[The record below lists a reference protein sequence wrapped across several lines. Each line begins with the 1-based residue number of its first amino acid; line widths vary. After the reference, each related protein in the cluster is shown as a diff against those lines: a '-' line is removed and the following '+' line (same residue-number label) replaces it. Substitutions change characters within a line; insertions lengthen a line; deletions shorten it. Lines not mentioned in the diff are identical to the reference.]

1 MPERFYPRLSS
12 IVTIEDLPEQLSF
25 INTGLSAV
33 FNKLYFRDL
42 QYTKSEAG
50 DTAFYSLSVL
60 SPVDLSFTIPGLGI
74 SLVLNRAVGA
84 SGFMEIPFTLSY
96 EWKILKVIRGFKLE
110 NFSFESG
117 QFFDTIAKA
126 VLDMTGSDLLKLLFS
141 TFFEDATPASAMG
154 QFVTAINS
162 HYGVGAIASN
172 NPNFELAL
180 LETIGSVVLETGKD
194 PFSVV
199 YEVFLE
205 DPFGDDELSKE
216 NLNKLF
222 VSVFGMEPIAYIKD
236 LLIPKVEASLQLK
249 AEVVFP
255 RNMLTP
261 LDGSGNPLGPTFFS
275 AIQFAEGT
283 FAFSTVTGIGFDAEV
298 AASLN
303 HPSQIGNTGL
313 TIDFTEA
320 KLDISR
326 TKNIPE
332 ANLDGRPNDFVGVF
346 IRDLTIGL
354 PPFIKPDAM
363 NPNPPT
369 VKIVGKNMLI
379 GTGGISGTVGLQ
391 TTGPGLCKTFG
402 DKLQACFTSFD
413 MTFKQNAIVESNI
426 AGTLTIPGFKDSGGI
441 QDAVIDIRVHF
452 GEDGDFSVTAS
463 EAQGIDVIKI
473 PGIFSVELKS
483 VEVGRKDDRFY
494 IAVSGAIDFEDMGA
508 PIGNFLPDKFDI
520 TRLVIWE
527 DGKIEFEGGK
537 ITLPKA
543 ISLSVGPVTLSV
555 TAIGLGSHEQEHAGV
570 LRQYKYFSFDGG
582 IDTGPGGVDVSG
594 SGIAFYYTT
603 DGGPFH
609 FFMRI
614 QSIAID
620 ITIPGDAK
628 PADASLLLKGFLA
641 MKSPENGGGGTEYVG
656 GVDFSLPK
664 LKMGGSAAMR
674 MNPKI
679 PAFLVDV
686 GLELSS
692 PIVLGSTGLGI
703 YGFRGLVGQRYV
715 ATKNAAGVAPD
726 APWWQYYKAKVPDTY
741 REGIVTDKFE
751 QTNGFSL
758 GAGVSVATV
767 PDAGKTFSSKL
778 FFLLSLPEVFLLQG
792 QGQVLKERIGLDTT
806 TDPPFFAMLAISSTS
821 IEAAFGVNYKVPD
834 DGSKPGAIADVNGLI
849 EMGFF
854 WGNSAAWY
862 INLGKDQPE
871 DRRISVRLL
880 TLFNA
885 YFYMMLSSNGIRA
898 GAGASYD
905 LKKKFGPLKA
915 HLYAYLD
922 VAGKLSFKPKQIGA
936 SIAIG
941 GGVELSIFGFGF
953 SLSAEA
959 SLAAEAPKP
968 FIVSGSVK
976 ACIRVLRKKRCAKF
990 SFTWTFDNT
999 LDLSE
1004 IKLITENPTDAAKAI
1019 NIQTRESYDL
1029 YAGTSVPTPAQ
1040 LTNFYV
1046 PADSFIDLEFV
1057 KGMLPSTQVISKYG
1071 GNTQGSEFID
1081 FVAPQRGKSDRVRH
1095 EYEIESIK
1103 IKYHDGSSWKDYDVY
1118 GAITPLSMAP
1128 FVTTNLTTLP
1138 FGYWQYQTPNLHNKL
1153 RILAQ
1158 SPIEYVSQGSGDLVL
1173 EDSNITLESIFC
1185 PPDPLPKCCTRFD
1198 QLNPGY
1204 GLDNGEPA
1212 LPDGELFFHGKAL
1225 MHIERGD
1232 GIVTARPWQGYDK
1245 AICFKEDASLFMD
1258 LVEPMA
1264 CVNVRLFTANTT
1276 AVVVFYERQ
1285 TLSQVDASGQPL
1297 FNYVAVQTNT
1307 LAANSGG
1314 TITYDDQ
1321 NLPIERVEIRSG
1333 KCQTGGGGYYY
1344 YYGGGSNPGSK
1355 TVNDSTKDPIKAGD
1369 TEEKLVFR
1377 SEAKTAQIPNPGY
1390 TPPTQVVK
1398 KDCDLLPEGDQLVIF
1413 LNTIIDRGQLNNPGF
1428 SIWPGDQGGYNNVF
1442 YNTVLYGPPPVK
1454 NSIRGSSFPTNTAWT
1469 VNTIVPNEWD
1479 CQIVVETQYASK
1491 QTANAIGPNP
1501 SGTFWDLL
1509 VRLENPRCD
1518 PDDNTVGPKM
1528 TFLVEGIFLNPVT
1541 GLTYSAPLKVTSCYE
1556 VCKCEETCGVFVYEY
1571 CTQPYQDVAYNGTLP
1586 TFPQVQNEI
1595 QTMINSFEGSLRP
1608 IWRFDTPF
1616 HIEVKTKDTLYREAG
1631 QSVLQNYNRTYYFGF
1646 RTAGPIGHFHK
1657 YLNPGGGTA
1666 TRTDFADLLAK
1677 DQEDEFKLSKLLYYI
1692 DMSKSYP
1699 NADGQLINAKPLF
1712 FKAPQLA
1719 MFYNQQYVYEFFHDW
1734 DDHNGTQTP
1743 LEIELIAEIKDPAP
1757 DPAVAA
1763 LSPTAAS
1770 WSLNS
1775 LPVISQDVLILNN
1788 MIVNST
1794 SPCTP
1799 SATINPMAV
1808 NSEFA
1813 LPDLE
1818 PLKLYTSIF
1827 NCKYRRSGGNFIT
1840 REIHRYGFQT
1850 SRYGN
1855 FKEQVQS
1862 YVLESSKP
1870 VPGSIEAV
1878 FEVEKAFDNATQI
1891 LVAKDILD
1899 PSDPMPKS
1907 DILRQQY
1914 GHPFN
1919 RLIEGALKLESL
1931 NPPVST
1937 EFNVI
1942 RDKNTTNIIGI
1953 LVKNP
1958 EPFNDPKIDI
1968 GQISTTIR
1976 MSVNGSSTADYSGL
1990 FSKDYSQVFLTN
2002 ANQAMNL
2009 PDGAN
2014 LVFTFEY
2021 KVYNGA
2027 TYVVQTTET
2036 VSIQLS

>member
-1 MPERFYPRLSS
+1 MASKFYPRLSS
-12 IVTIEDLPEQLSF
+12 IITLDALPEELGF
-25 INTGLSAV
+25 IKTGLANL
-33 FNKLYFRDL
+33 FQKIYFRDL
-42 QYTKSEAG
+42 QVVKSPTGES
-50 DTAFYSLSVL
+50 AFYSLTLVSYK
-60 SPVDLSFTIPGLGI
+60 DLSVEIPGTGIELAFNHDHLSSGLTTIPITMG
-74 SLVLNRAVGA
+74 
-84 SGFMEIPFTLSY
+84 Y
-96 EWKILKVIRGFKLE
+96 EWQILKYINGF
-110 NFSFESG
+110 NASSFSFEPRAIFDVLAQNILQMSG
-117 QFFDTIAKA
+117 K
-126 VLDMTGSDLLKLLFS
+126 
-141 TFFEDATPASAMG
+141 
-154 QFVTAINS
+154 
-162 HYGVGAIASN
+162 
-172 NPNFELAL
+172 ELAL
-180 LETIGSVVLETGKD
+180 TTIGVFIGESDPLLATHEFVNDVNAEYGTSIPIPTSTDPVIALAEALATSTAIVQKD
-194 PFSVV
+194 PFTII
-199 YEVFLE
+199 YETYIQDVDAEAALE
-205 DPFGDDELSKE
+205 KLNDLFIEIFGDTPVEFLK
-216 NLNKLF
+216 KT
-222 VSVFGMEPIAYIKD
+222 
-236 LLIPKVEASLQLK
+236 LIPKISASLTLD
-249 AEVVFP
+249 VGLIFP
-255 RNMLTP
+255 RNILLPLQPNGEPFPEPQRSKLSFASADLT
-261 LDGSGNPLGPTFFS
+261 
-275 AIQFAEGT
+275 
-283 FAFSTVTGIGFDAEV
+283 FSTESGIGFDADV
-298 AASLN
+298 NCSLT
-303 HPSQIGNTGL
+303 PTSQIGNTGL
-313 TIDFTEA
+313 TLDFTGA

-326 TKNIPE
+326 KKNIPE
-332 ANLDGRPNDFVGVF
+332 ATADGRSDDFVGVF
-346 IRDLTIGL
+346 IKELNIGL

-369 VKIVGKNMLI
+369 VKIVGRNMLI
-379 GTGGISGTVGLQ
+379 GTGGISGTVGLE
-391 TTGPGLCKTFG
+391 TTGPGLCKKFG
-402 DKLQACFTSFD
+402 DKLQACFTAFD
-413 MTFKQNAIVESNI
+413 MTFHQNSIVESNI
-426 AGTLTIPGFKDSGGI
+426 AGKLLIPGFEDTMGN
-441 QDAVIDIRVHF
+441 DAEIDIRVHF

-473 PGIFSVELKS
+473 PELKS

-494 IAVSGAIDFEDMGA
+494 IATSGAIDFEDMGGA
-508 PIGNFLPDKFDI
+508 IGKFLPDKFEI

-555 TAIGLGSHEQEHAGV
+555 TAIGLGSHEQEHMGV
-570 LRQYKYFSFDGG
+570 LRQYKYFTFDGG

-603 DGGPFH
+603 DGGPLH

-641 MKSPENGGGGTEYVG
+641 MKSPENGGGGTEYSG
-656 GVDFSLPK
+656 GVDFTLPK
-664 LKMGGSAAMR
+664 LKMGGSAAMK

-715 ATKNAAGVAPD
+715 ATKGAAGVQPEE
-726 APWWQYYKAKVPDTY
+726 PWWKYYKAKVADTY

-751 QTNGFSL
+751 QTDGFSL

-792 QGQVLKERIGLDTT
+792 QGQILKERIGLDTT

-854 WGNSAAWY
+854 WGNSSAWY
-862 INLGKDQPE
+862 VNLGKDQPE

-898 GAGASYD
+898 GAGASYE

-922 VAGKLSFKPKQIGA
+922 TAGKLSFKPKQIGA

-968 FIVSGSVK
+968 FIVSGQVK
-976 ACIRVLRKKRCAKF
+976 ACVRVLRKKRCAKF

-1004 IKLITENPTDAAKAI
+1004 IKLITENPADAAKAI

-1040 LTNFYV
+1040 LTNYYI

-1057 KGMLPSTQVISKYG
+1057 KGVLPSAQVLGKYG

-1095 EYEIESIK
+1095 EYEVESIK

-1118 GAITPLSMAP
+1118 EAITPLDLAP
-1128 FVTTNLTTLP
+1128 FVTTDLTTLP

-1153 RILAQ
+1153 RILGQ

-1173 EDSNITLESIFC
+1173 EDSNITVESIFC
-1185 PPDPLPKCCTRFD
+1185 PPDPLPKCCTQFD
-1198 QLNPGY
+1198 LLNPGY

-1212 LPDGELFFHGKAL
+1212 LPEGELFFHGKAL
-1225 MHIERGD
+1225 MHIDGGD
-1232 GIVTARPWQGYDK
+1232 GVVASRPWQSFSK
-1245 AICFKEDASLFMD
+1245 AICFKEESSLFMD

-1276 AVVVFYERQ
+1276 ATILFYERQ

-1297 FNYVAVQTNT
+1297 FQYVVVATESVSP
-1307 LAANSGG
+1307 NSGG
-1314 TITYDDQ
+1314 YRQ
-1321 NLPIERVEIRSG
+1321 YNNPNRPIERVEIRSG
-1333 KCQTGGGGYYY
+1333 KCQKPGGGYYY
-1344 YYGGGSNPGSK
+1344 YYGSGSNPGSK
-1355 TVNDSTKDPIKAGD
+1355 TGSAPLKQADS
-1369 TEEKLVFR
+1369 EEKLVFR
-1377 SEAKTAQIPNPGY
+1377 SETEAKSAQQIPNPGY
-1390 TPPTQVVK
+1390 TPSPAVVK

-1454 NSIRGSSFPTNTAWT
+1454 NAIRGQSLPTQNSWT

-1479 CQIVVETQYASK
+1479 CQIVVEPLYASK
-1491 QTANAIGPNP
+1491 QASAAIGPNP
-1501 SGTFWDLL
+1501 SGTFWDQLL
-1509 VRLENPRCD
+1509 RLENPRCD
-1518 PDDNTVGPKM
+1518 PNDNTVGPKN
-1528 TFLVEGIFLNPVT
+1528 TFIVDGVFVNPVT
-1541 GLTYSAPLKVTSCYE
+1541 GQTYTSPLKVTSCYE

-1571 CTQPYQDVAYNGTLP
+1571 CTQPYQEVVYNGNLP

-1631 QSVLQNYNRTYYFGF
+1631 QSVLQTYDRTYYFGF
-1646 RTAGPIGHFHK
+1646 RTAGPVGHFHK
-1657 YLNPGGGTA
+1657 YLNPGGGTN
-1666 TRTDFADLLAK
+1666 TRTDFADLLNK

-1692 DMSKSYP
+1692 DMGKSYP

-1712 FKAPQLA
+1712 YKAPQLA
-1719 MFYNQQYVYEFFHDW
+1719 MFYNQQYVYEFFHNW
-1734 DDHNGTQTP
+1734 DDYNGTLTP
-1743 LEIELIAEIKDPAP
+1743 LEIELFAEIKDPAP
-1757 DPAVAA
+1757 DPAAAA
-1763 LSPTAAS
+1763 LSPTAAT

-1788 MIVNST
+1788 MIVNSN

-1827 NCKYRRSGGNFIT
+1827 NVKYRRSGGNFIT

-1850 SRYGN
+1850 SRYAN

-1862 YVLESSKP
+1862 YVLESSIP
-1870 VPGSIEAV
+1870 VPGTSEAV
-1878 FEVEKAFDNATQI
+1878 YEVKEAFDNVTQI
-1891 LVAKDILD
+1891 QVAKDILD
-1899 PSDPMPKS
+1899 PSDPLPRTS
-1907 DILRQQY
+1907 ILRQQY

-1919 RLIEGALKLESL
+1919 RLIEGALQLESL
-1931 NPPVST
+1931 DPPVST

-1942 RDKNTTNIIGI
+1942 RNTNTGNILGI

-1958 EPFNDPKIDI
+1958 EPFNDPKIDVS
-1968 GQISTTIR
+1968 QIANTIR
-1976 MSVNGSSTADYSGL
+1976 MSVNGSSTADYRGL

-2009 PDGAN
+2009 PDGAT

-2027 TYVVQTTET
+2027 TYVVQSTESVT
-2036 VSIQLS
+2036 IQLT